1 MRLFTCYTSIIA
13 ERDAGMLPER
23 MDTSCWM
30 GRGCAPLVCGMIDA
44 RTTKLIFL
52 ISSGREHEFY
62 LWGAWKAIRQKVLS
76 LDHYECQTCKAK
88 GKYAK
93 ATIVHHVKHLKDRPD
108 LALSI
113 WDGDERQLVS
123 LCKACHE
130 AEHPESQRQYKIIRA
145 PVTAERWD

>member
-1 MRLFTCYTSIIA
+1 MRRFICYNSIIA

-30 GRGCAPLVCGMIDA
+30 GRVCAPLVCGMIDA

-113 WDGDERQLVS
+113 WDGDERQLIS
-123 LCKACHE
+123 LCKSCHE
-130 AEHPESQRQYKIIRA
+130 AEHPESQRKYKNIRA
-145 PVTAERWD
+145 PITAERWD